1 MNFDRIYYIVVHSL
15 LTASFILNAKEE
27 AAELDPVSITA
38 ARLQGNNRN
47 IKDFPANIT
56 VISQRDIEL
65 FSASSVSEILGQQIG
80 IITPDNGGGRG
91 AFSTIRMRGFGEKPA
106 VAILVDGIRVEDSG
120 TGNAYLK
127 DLPTSEIERI
137 EIIRGSSSANYGE
150 GAIAGA
156 INIITKSRKNNAF
169 SSSIGTE
176 IGSYGLHKQHLSG
189 GGMNGNFAYRLS
201 MNREKWD
208 GWRDHSGHEAWLFSM
223 KPEYIYDT
231 GRLTLNLRHSEIVD
245 ENPGALDQETW
256 STNPWVSDPTKRT
269 KYDSRQT
276 HTSLT
281 WISNLSDATIIIA
294 KLFGQHRESD
304 VNSFWGNSKIE
315 QPSRG
320 YAFEISIGKNFLDLP
335 HELVIGHELVTRDYN
350 NIAESWGDLFINWKN
365 TGFFVEDRFP
375 LFGNT
380 ELKTGF
386 RYDNRDWNIFAGER
400 WDKNGKAW
408 SPKLSLIQKL
418 YENLTG
424 WVSLSRSFRFPTGDD
439 IAYSSNLYGSTSNPD
454 LDPIDAKT
462 LELGFRFSDVGLF
475 NGSITYYLGKIKDDI
490 VFDPNSGWG
499 ENINHDTK
507 RQGVEISLRSNS
519 SKSFQPF
526 GGISWTQSR
535 FRDGTY
541 DNKDLPLVPLW
552 QLTGGIDFH
561 FNDSWSVR
569 LENLKIKEQTA
580 INDLQNNLP
589 TNDYF
594 LINGSV
600 RYQKDDLGLFLAIN
614 NLTDEEYETY
624 PTSSGGVIFRNPA
637 PGISLRTGLNYK
649 F

>member
-1 MNFDRIYYIVVHSL
+1 MNFIRSYFIVVHSIL
-15 LTASFILNAKEE
+15 GASFILNAKEE
-27 AAELDPVSITA
+27 PTELAPVSITA
-38 ARLQGNNRN
+38 ARLQGNDKK

-56 VISQRDIEL
+56 VITQRDIEL
-65 FSASSVSEILGQQIG
+65 SSASSVSEILGQQIG

-91 AFSTIRMRGFGEKPA
+91 AFSKIRMRGFGEKPA
-106 VAILVDGIRVEDSG
+106 VAILVDGIRIENSG
-120 TGNAYLK
+120 TGNASLK
-127 DLPTSEIERI
+127 DLPRSEIERI
-137 EIIRGSSSANYGE
+137 EIIRGSSSVNYGE

-156 INIITKSRKNNAF
+156 INIITKSTQSNAF
-169 SSSIGTE
+169 SSSIGAE
-176 IGSYGLHKQHLSG
+176 IGSYGLNKQHLSG

-201 MNREKWD
+201 MDREKWD
-208 GWRDHSGHEAWLFSM
+208 GWREYSGHDSWVFSI

-245 ENPGALDQETW
+245 ENPGALDLETW
-256 STNPWVSDPTKRT
+256 STNPRMSDPTKRT
-269 KYDSRQT
+269 KYDSKQT
-276 HTSLT
+276 HSSLT
-281 WISNLSDATIIIA
+281 WVSNPSDATIIIA
-294 KLFGQHRESD
+294 KLFGQRRESY

-320 YAFEISIGKNFLDLP
+320 YAFEISVDKNFLDLP
-335 HELVIGHELVTRDYN
+335 HEFIIGHELETRDYN
-350 NIAESWGDLFINWKN
+350 NIAENWGDLFMDWKN
-365 TGFFVEDRFP
+365 IGFFIQDRFP
-375 LFGNT
+375 LLENT
-380 ELKTGF
+380 ELKSGI
-386 RYDNRDWNIFAGER
+386 RYDNRDWNISSGGKWE
-400 WDKNGKAW
+400 KNGKAW

-475 NGSITYYLGKIKDDI
+475 DGSVTYYLGKIEDDI

-499 ENINHDTK
+499 ANINHDTK

-519 SKSFQPF
+519 SRIVRPF

-535 FRDGTY
+535 FEDGAY

-552 QLTGGIDFH
+552 QFTGGIDFH
-561 FNDSWSVR
+561 LSDSWSVR
-569 LENLKIKEQTA
+569 LEGLNIKEQTA

-594 LINGSV
+594 LINSSV
-600 RYQKDDLGLFLAIN
+600 RYQKGDLGLFFAIK

-624 PTSSGGVIFRNPA
+624 PTSSGGIIFRNPA
-637 PGISLRTGLNYK
+637 PGISLRTGLNYE

>member
-1 MNFDRIYYIVVHSL
+1 MNYIRTYIIVVHSIL
-15 LTASFILNAKEE
+15 GASFILNAKEE
-27 AAELDPVSITA
+27 PTELAPASITT
-38 ARLQGNNRN
+38 ARLQGNDKN

-56 VISQRDIEL
+56 VITQRDIEL
-65 FSASSVSEILGQQIG
+65 SSASSVSEILGQQIG

-106 VAILVDGIRVEDSG
+106 VAILVDGIRIEDSG
-120 TGNAYLK
+120 TGNASLK

-137 EIIRGSSSANYGE
+137 EIIRGSSSVNYGE

-156 INIITKSRKNNAF
+156 INIITKSNQSNAF
-169 SSSIGTE
+169 SSSIGAE
-176 IGSYGLHKQHLSG
+176 IGSYGLHKQRLSG

-201 MNREKWD
+201 LDREKWD
-208 GWRDHSGHEAWLFSM
+208 GWRDYSGHDSWVFSM

-245 ENPGALDQETW
+245 ENPGALDLDTW
-256 STNPWVSDPTKRT
+256 STSPRMSDPTKRT
-269 KYDSRQT
+269 KYDSKQT
-276 HTSLT
+276 HSSLT
-281 WISNLSDATIIIA
+281 WVSNPSDATIIIA
-294 KLFGQHRESD
+294 KLFGQRRESY

-320 YAFEISIGKNFLDLP
+320 YAFEISVDQNFLDLP
-335 HELVIGHELVTRDYN
+335 HEFIIGHELETRDYN
-350 NIAESWGDLFINWKN
+350 NIAENWGDLFMDWKN
-365 TGFFVEDRFP
+365 IGFFIQDRFS
-375 LFGNT
+375 LLENT
-380 ELKTGF
+380 ELKSGI
-386 RYDNRDWNIFAGER
+386 RYDNRDWNISSGGKWE
-400 WDKNGKAW
+400 KNGKAW

-475 NGSITYYLGKIKDDI
+475 DGSITYYSGKIEDDI

-499 ENINHDTK
+499 ANINHDTK

-519 SKSFQPF
+519 SGIFRPF

-535 FRDGTY
+535 FEDGAY

-552 QLTGGIDFH
+552 QFTGGIDFH
-561 FNDSWSVR
+561 LSDSWSVR
-569 LENLKIKEQTA
+569 LEGLNIKEQTA

-594 LINGSV
+594 LLNSSV
-600 RYQKDDLGLFLAIN
+600 RYRKGDLGLFFAIK

-637 PGISLRTGLNYK
+637 PGISLRTGLNYE